1 MAGFAQLGNFPATE
15 AHIHAV
21 LYEPRATYVYEPYAQ
36 WTDAYVDWNDRD
48 NDGRVGE
55 LRPHDGW
62 HWLNGS
68 GIRSGCLFGGN
79 IEVLEFLKGSS
90 HWPAEAF
97 WNDRVL
103 FLETSEDKPSVSQVR
118 AWLFNYGVQGAFDRL
133 AALLVGRARS
143 YSDAEK
149 AALDETIVDV
159 VVGQFGADE
168 LPIVT
173 NMDFG
178 HTDPQWVMPLGVPAE
193 VDCVRHTFRLLESAV
208 T

>member
-1 MAGFAQLGNFPATE
+1 
-15 AHIHAV
+15 
-21 LYEPRATYVYEPYAQ
+21 
-36 WTDAYVDWNDRD
+36 
-48 NDGRVGE
+48 
-55 LRPHDGW
+55 
-62 HWLNGS
+62 
-68 GIRSGCLFGGN
+68 
-79 IEVLEFLKGSS
+79 VLEFLKGSP
-90 HWPAEAF
+90 HWPDERF

-133 AALLVGRARS
+133 AALLVGRARA

-159 VVGQFGADE
+159 VVGQFGADA

-193 VDCVRHTFRLLESAV
+193 VDCVMRTFRLLESAV